1 MAPRARNRSSD
12 LAPARAGAPVARR
25 SADPV
30 LRLQRAI
37 GNRATGQVLA
47 RAPATKDQ
55 GTVQIGKLPA
65 IKIVGGNAGE
75 WASKKNP
82 DTLEIT
88 SEKGKQSAEL
98 KRLSDERSTIPS
110 LKVTAP
116 VPDQSGKHLDF
127 GSVEIEFV
135 NARITGYTV
144 DGKLE
149 TWRAVDFE
157 AVHRSTISHKTGI

>member
-1 MAPRARNRSSD
+1 MAPRAQNRSSEV
-12 LAPARAGAPVARR
+12 APARAGAPVARR

-55 GTVQIGKLPA
+55 GTVQMGKLPT
-65 IKIVGGNAGE
+65 INIVGGNAGE
-75 WASKKNP
+75 WAAKKNP

-88 SEKGKQSAEL
+88 SENGKHSAEL
-98 KRLSDERSTIPS
+98 EGLSKDRSTIPS

-116 VPDQSGKHLDF
+116 MADQSGQHLDF

-135 NARITGYTV
+135 NARITGYTA

-157 AVHRSTISHKTGI
+157 AVHRTTISRKTGI

>member
-1 MAPRARNRSSD
+1 M
-12 LAPARAGAPVARR
+12 R

-55 GTVQIGKLPA
+55 GTVQIGKLPT

-75 WASKKNP
+75 WAAKKNP

-88 SEKGKQSAEL
+88 SEKGKHSAEL
-98 KRLSDERSTIPS
+98 EGLSKERSKIPS
-110 LKVTAP
+110 LKATAP
-116 VPDQSGKHLDF
+116 MVDQSGRHLDF

-135 NARITGYTV
+135 NARITSYTV

-157 AVHRSTISHKTGI
+157 AVHRTTISRKSGI